1 MKKIAGI
8 FSSPKTTAA
17 GIVAFIA
24 ILASQL
30 GYLLDTDPLTNVDWN
45 AVLNGFLFLVLGVSA
60 RDNTKSSVDVGIQEP
75 PKPPSNATPINGRPY
90 GG

>member
-1 MKKIAGI
+1 MKKVVGI

-24 ILASQL
+24 ILATQM
-30 GYLLDTDPLTNVDWN
+30 GYLIDTDPLTVVDWN

-60 RDNTKSSVDVGIQEP
+60 RDNNKSSVDVGAAEP
-75 PKPPSNATPINGRPY
+75 PKPASNATPYTTR
-90 GG
+90 